1 MPFQP
6 LVLTMGNN
14 RQVLLFFFYLV
25 ITAEIQ
31 AQDHE
36 SNVTGYSCSS
46 GPFPCDT
53 YVLYRA
59 QAPDYLSLDSIG
71 DLFGISRLRI
81 AKASDLPSDSRS
93 LVEGQPLLVPVMCS
107 CMGNLSQ
114 ANISYQIVKYD
125 TFYVFSTR
133 NFEYLTTYQA
143 TEAANPTLIPTRLT
157 IGVEVV
163 FPIRC
168 QCPTQ
173 SQSRSGLN
181 MVITYVVQKGDTM
194 LDISKKFGAKLQDLN
209 SQNGMPSTIFPN
221 TTLLIP
227 VSEKPSLS
235 KLIAPSSP
243 PSPAPVSDTHVF
255 ERGSSHKGLIIG
267 VSIAGACGLVGIAVL
282 VFWVLK
288 NGSSY
293 KLKNKSEVP
302 KKPLSF
308 RMGSTRRK
316 QRVQN
321 DFLASVTDCIDKPFI
336 YFIEDLKA
344 ATQNFSPL
352 CNIQGSVYKGTI
364 DDRNYAIKQM
374 KGGVSEE
381 LRILQKVNHI
391 NLVKLE
397 GICISSEGQSF
408 LVYEYAENGSLNS
421 WLHNPTSVQKKPTSS
436 SSLTWKTRLQI
447 ALDVANGLQYIH
459 EHTTPSVVHKDIKSS
474 NILLDRG
481 FRAKI
486 ANFGMAKSGINALTK
501 HIVGT
506 QGYMAPEYLADGL
519 VTPKL
524 DVFAFGVVLLE
535 LISGK
540 EAILRQ
546 GGLPIA
552 GKEGLLWNQIKP
564 LMEGQDREE
573 KLRRWIDPLLQNLYP
588 IDSVMGLAIMARA
601 CVEEDPGAR
610 PFLSEIVYR
619 LSKAWEDCP
628 DHSADS
634 CEISLSVVGR

>member
-1 MPFQP
+1 MGRVGGFGCDISSVKWIFAFHP
-6 LVLTMGNN
+6 LLVGN
-14 RQVLLFFFYLV
+14 V
-25 ITAEIQ
+25 Q
-31 AQDHE
+31 AQDVE
-36 SNVTGYSCSS
+36 SNITGYSCSS
-46 GPFPCDT
+46 GPSPCNT
-53 YVLYRA
+53 YAFYRA
-59 QAPDYLSLDSIG
+59 QAPAYLSLDSIS
-71 DLFGISRLRI
+71 DLFGVSRLSI
-81 AKASDLPSDSRS
+81 AKSSDLPSESIS
-93 LVEGQPLLVPVMCS
+93 LVEGQLLLVPVTCN

-114 ANISYQIVKYD
+114 ANITYQILEGD
-125 TFYVFSTR
+125 TFYLVSTQ

-143 TEAANPTLIPTRLT
+143 VEVANPTLVPTNLT

-173 SQSRSGLN
+173 SQLRSGINKL
-181 MVITYVVQKGDTM
+181 ITYVVQKGDTM
-194 LDISKKFGAKLQDLN
+194 LDISKKFGAKLQDLE
-209 SQNGMPSTIFPN
+209 SQNGNPPTIFPN

-235 KLIAPSSP
+235 QPIAPSSP
-243 PSPAPVSDTHVF
+243 PSPAPVSDTHVS
-255 ERGSSHKGLIIG
+255 EGGSSYKGLIIG
-267 VSIAGACGLVGIAVL
+267 VSIAGACGLVGIALL

-288 NGSSY
+288 KSSSY

-302 KKPLSF
+302 KKLLSS
-308 RMGSTRRK
+308 RMGSSLRK
-316 QRVQN
+316 LRVQD
-321 DFLASVTDCIDKPFI
+321 DFLASVTDYIDKPFI
-336 YFIEDLKA
+336 YSVEDLKK

-352 CNIQGSVYKGTI
+352 CNIQGTVYKGTI

-408 LVYEYAENGSLNS
+408 LVYEYVENGSLNS
-421 WLHNPTSVQKKPTSS
+421 WLRNPTSVQKKPASS

-474 NILLDRG
+474 NILLDRE
-481 FRAKI
+481 FRAKL

-552 GKEGLLWNQIKP
+552 GKEGLLWTQIKP
-564 LMEGQDREE
+564 LMEAQDRGE
-573 KLRRWIDPLLQNLYP
+573 KLRRWIDPLLQNFYL
-588 IDSVMGLAIMARA
+588 IDSVMSLASMARA

-610 PFLSEIVYR
+610 PSLPEIVYR

-628 DHSADS
+628 DHSADC
-634 CEISLSVVGR
+634 CEISLRVVSR